1 MDKHKKSLIILVFIN
16 IMVACF
22 VQVICSPIIIE
33 KIDMPLFQFV
43 VLPLA
48 LVLVNVAMALKFN
61 LKFYQYLVSAYV
73 GFWSSIVVFA
83 FIILILKR
91 PEELPPGEIV
101 LGADLVFIYFI
112 SFVQFVTLLFLN
124 LIVYVLYK
132 AYKVKLTKVLK
143 SKFGHVKKPRK
154 HC

>member
-1 MDKHKKSLIILVFIN
+1 MLKS
-16 IMVACF
+16 
-22 VQVICSPIIIE
+22 
-33 KIDMPLFQFV
+33 
-43 VLPLA
+43 
-48 LVLVNVAMALKFN
+48 KFN

-101 LGADLVFIYFI
+101 LGADLVFIIFI

-132 AYKVKLTKVLK
+132 AYKVKLVKVPK
-143 SKFGHVKKPRK
+143 
-154 HC
+154 

>member
-1 MDKHKKSLIILVFIN
+1 MDKHKKSLIILVFVN

-61 LKFYQYLVSAYV
+61 LKFYQYFHL
-73 GFWSSIVVFA
+73 FHFL
-83 FIILILKR
+83 FQHPQHEHILWC
-91 PEELPPGEIV
+91 
-101 LGADLVFIYFI
+101 F
-112 SFVQFVTLLFLN
+112 
-124 LIVYVLYK
+124 
-132 AYKVKLTKVLK
+132 
-143 SKFGHVKKPRK
+143 
-154 HC
+154 